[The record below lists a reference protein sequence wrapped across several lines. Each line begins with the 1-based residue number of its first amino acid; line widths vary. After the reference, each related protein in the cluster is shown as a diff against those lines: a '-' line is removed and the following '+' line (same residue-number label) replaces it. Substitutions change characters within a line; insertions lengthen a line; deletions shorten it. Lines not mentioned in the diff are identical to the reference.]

1 MCRKY
6 LQRCQKIFEWYS
18 LISDGAEAGGLIVL
32 LAVDVRAV
40 AELLVAPQHGP
51 PPLLVLE
58 QYSTL
63 HYSTVHYIT
72 VQYSTVQ
79 YSTVQYSTVPGSASW
94 SRWRVCAAGTCAA
107 GTGDTAPHGTPSG
120 TWQHYTLIL
129 GTAKISRLTI
139 MYHPTRGDTTFAT
152 SIFYSHFN
160 KSLSSTICFKRRPI
174 RCFKF
179 QQIRKASFVVL
190 KVAPLGGRAR
200 WKICNWHI

>member
-1 MCRKY
+1 MPKNIWMVLTHLRRGRGRWSHRTSRS
-6 LQRCQKIFEWYS
+6 RCPRCSWT
-18 LISDGAEAGGLIVL
+18 AG
-32 LAVDVRAV
+32 RASARAAAASGSGTV
-40 AELLVAPQHGP
+40 QYITL
-51 PPLLVLE
+51 

-63 HYSTVHYIT
+63 H
-72 VQYSTVQ
+72 YSTVQ

-120 TWQHYTLIL
+120 TWQHYTLML

>member
-1 MCRKY
+1 MLLTR
-6 LQRCQKIFEWYS
+6 LQLDRGPWSHRTSHSRYQLNNWTRHP
-18 LISDGAEAGGLIVL
+18 VL
-32 LAVDVRAV
+32 AAAASFFDF
-40 AELLVAPQHGP
+40 
-51 PPLLVLE
+51 
-58 QYSTL
+58 
-63 HYSTVHYIT
+63 
-72 VQYSTVQ
+72 
-79 YSTVQYSTVPGSASW
+79 GSASW

-129 GTAKISRLTI
+129 GTAKTFRLTI

>member
-1 MCRKY
+1 MLLTR
-6 LQRCQKIFEWYS
+6 LQSDRGPWSHHTSRSRCQLSSWRSRPSWAWASSAFDS
-18 LISDGAEAGGLIVL
+18 
-32 LAVDVRAV
+32 
-40 AELLVAPQHGP
+40 
-51 PPLLVLE
+51 
-58 QYSTL
+58 
-63 HYSTVHYIT
+63 
-72 VQYSTVQ
+72 
-79 YSTVQYSTVPGSASW
+79 GSASW

-120 TWQHYTLIL
+120 TWQHITLIL

-174 RCFKF
+174 RCFNF
-179 QQIRKASFVVL
+179 QQIRKSSFVVL